1 MEANNNRK
9 NDEIE
14 RRNLQVRTQGLIQ
27 ENTERKLMARMYA
40 KSFLRTF
47 KKVSFQVLSDIG
59 FLRSQFNL
67 SLGSVFIPKLLGQA
81 EYYDDLVISNET

>member
-47 KKVSFQVLSDIG
+47 KKVSF
-59 FLRSQFNL
+59 
-67 SLGSVFIPKLLGQA
+67 
-81 EYYDDLVISNET
+81 